1 MKCINDYK
9 LVTKIG
15 KGSYGEVW
23 KAININ
29 KKKYVAIK
37 IEKKNTKN
45 ILKHETVILRQM
57 QHLTNVVDIKYFG
70 ESSTFNYLIL
80 ELLTV
85 PVDTYFNNMILHGYD
100 KNILIIKI
108 GIQIFNC
115 LNNIH
120 REGILHR
127 DVKPANFLMDDKN
140 HVKII
145 DFGLSRQ
152 YIDKNGNHKVNTKK
166 NKITGTLRF
175 ISKFIHEGNEPSRRD
190 DLISM
195 VYIIIYLLN
204 GSLPWQGLTVS
215 NRCEKENVI
224 YKIKNNYLNFQNLK
238 INTTIPIKLTE
249 LLEYLENL
257 SYNETPNYDYILFLI
272 KTLL

>member
-80 ELLTV
+80 
-85 PVDTYFNNMILHGYD
+85 
-100 KNILIIKI
+100 
-108 GIQIFNC
+108 
-115 LNNIH
+115 
-120 REGILHR
+120 
-127 DVKPANFLMDDKN
+127 
-140 HVKII
+140 
-145 DFGLSRQ
+145 
-152 YIDKNGNHKVNTKK
+152 
-166 NKITGTLRF
+166 
-175 ISKFIHEGNEPSRRD
+175 
-190 DLISM
+190 
-195 VYIIIYLLN
+195 
-204 GSLPWQGLTVS
+204 
-215 NRCEKENVI
+215 
-224 YKIKNNYLNFQNLK
+224 
-238 INTTIPIKLTE
+238 
-249 LLEYLENL
+249 
-257 SYNETPNYDYILFLI
+257 
-272 KTLL
+272 